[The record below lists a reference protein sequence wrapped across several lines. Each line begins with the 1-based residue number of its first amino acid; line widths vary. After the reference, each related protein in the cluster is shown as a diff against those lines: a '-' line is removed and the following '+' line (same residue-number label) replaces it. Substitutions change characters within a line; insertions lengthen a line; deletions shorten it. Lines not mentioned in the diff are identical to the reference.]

1 MQDNPNTENPPLDAE
16 DWQIAFE
23 VYAGHPIDAFSLA
36 HKLIA
41 VQEFL
46 QGERKRIPEA
56 IAALDQAVD
65 TLYEHTEFRRV
76 SHELYRAAVEGRI
89 TTEQEAA
96 IRELRISI

>member
-1 MQDNPNTENPPLDAE
+1 MTESENAPLDAE

-23 VYAGHPIDAFSLA
+23 VYEGHPIDAFSLA

-46 QGERKRIPEA
+46 QGDRKRIPDA
-56 IAALDQAVD
+56 VAALDQAVD
-65 TLYEHTEFRRV
+65 ALYEHTDFRRV

-89 TTEQEAA
+89 TTDQERA
-96 IRELRISI
+96 ISELGIRI